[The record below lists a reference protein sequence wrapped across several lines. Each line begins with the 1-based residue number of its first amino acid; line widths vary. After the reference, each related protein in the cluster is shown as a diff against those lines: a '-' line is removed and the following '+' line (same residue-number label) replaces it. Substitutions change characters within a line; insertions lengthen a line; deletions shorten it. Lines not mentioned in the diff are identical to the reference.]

1 MQMMKSI
8 KTKLIIWFSIL
19 ILISSSAIGIISI
32 LLGINTV
39 TEEAKKSLVAL
50 SKEAANTTYSRME
63 KETQVLETIASL
75 DDIQDMDWKK
85 QKTILSDQLES
96 TEFHDLGVMEPDGK
110 VKYSSGTTTQIQES
124 DPLRKALQGEE
135 KILSFSVDFKSNT
148 VILIF
153 ATPIEYEGNVVG
165 ALLGQRDGNTLSDI
179 TDDIRYGE
187 KGSSY
192 LLNTEGTIIAHSDR
206 NKVLSQYNAI
216 NLAKEDESK
225 QSEAFAMKQII
236 QEKSGTSE
244 YTLEG
249 EKVYFGYSSV
259 PNTEWI
265 MVLTATQDEVLKSI
279 PGLVRTNGIIIII
292 TLIVSILLTYLIGKS
307 FTTPIVEVAAHLKLI
322 SQLDI
327 TKEVPKKLLKKKD
340 EIGIFAN
347 AVESITS
354 NFRRIISEV
363 NNVSEQA
370 AASSEE
376 LTATSQNAVT
386 AIDEVTKTVE
396 EIANGASW
404 QAENTEDGSAKAIL
418 LGDVISSN
426 YEKAVTLNEEAG
438 KVSIV
443 VNQGISEIEK
453 LLQITEEC
461 SNETKEIYRVI
472 QLTNESSLK
481 ISEAS
486 NVIDSIAEETNLL
499 ALNAAIEAARAGEA
513 GKGFAVVAEEIRK
526 LAEQSANSAKSIENI
541 VLELHNNSMNAVN
554 SVERVSSIVEE
565 QNISV
570 KNSKEEFVLT
580 DTAMKVVIR
589 TAEQL
594 RISGEEMDKMKNQ
607 ILDSLQNLSA
617 IAEENS
623 ASSEEASSAMEVQ
636 TESMNEIAN
645 ASEELAILAQSLQ
658 TIIKRFQY

>member
-1 MQMMKSI
+1 MKSI
-8 KTKLIIWFSIL
+8 KTKLILWFSIL

-32 LLGINTV
+32 LLSVNTV
-39 TEEAKKSLVAL
+39 TEEAKKSLVSL

-63 KETQVLETIASL
+63 KEIQVLETIASL
-75 DDIQDMDWKK
+75 DDIQAMDWKK
-85 QKTILSDQLES
+85 QKTILNNQLKS
-96 TEFHDLGVMEPDGK
+96 TEFHDLGVMELDGK

-135 KILSFSVDFKSNT
+135 KVLNFSVDFKSNT

-153 ATPIEYEGNVVG
+153 ATPIEYDGNIVG
-165 ALLGQRDGNTLSDI
+165 ALLGRRDGNTLSDI
-179 TDDIRYGE
+179 TDDIGYGE
-187 KGSSY
+187 KGYSY
-192 LLNTEGTIIAHSDR
+192 LLSTDGTIIAHPDR

-225 QSEAFAMKQII
+225 QSEAFVTKQII
-236 QEKSGTSE
+236 KGKTGTSE
-244 YTLEG
+244 YTLDG
-249 EKVYFGYSSV
+249 HKVYLGYSPV

-265 MVLTATQDEVLKSI
+265 MVLTANQDEVLKSI
-279 PGLVRTNGIIIII
+279 PVLVSTNAMIIAV
-292 TLIVSILLTYLIGKS
+292 TLVASILLTYLIGKS
-307 FTTPIVEVAAHLKLI
+307 FVKPIVEGVSHLTLI

-327 TKEVPKKLLKKKD
+327 NKNVPKKYLKKKD
-340 EIGIFAN
+340 EIGIFAS
-347 AVESITS
+347 AVESITN
-354 NFRRIISEV
+354 NFRKIILEV
-363 NNVSEQA
+363 SNVSEQV

-376 LTATSQNAVT
+376 LTATSQNAAT

-404 QAENTEDGSAKAIL
+404 QAQNTEDGSSKAIL
-418 LGDVISSN
+418 LGNAISSN
-426 YEKAVTLNEEAG
+426 YEKAKSLNDEAG
-438 KVSIV
+438 KVSIA

-453 LLQITEEC
+453 LLEITEEC

-472 QLTNESSLK
+472 KLTNESS
-481 ISEAS
+481 IRIGEAS
-486 NVIDSIAEETNLL
+486 NVINSIAEQTNLL

-513 GKGFAVVAEEIRK
+513 GKGFAVVAEEIRN
-526 LAEQSANSAKSIENI
+526 LAEQSANSAKVIENI
-541 VLELHNNSMNAVN
+541 VLELHNNSKNAA
-554 SVERVSSIVEE
+554 STVERVSSIVEE

-570 KNSKEEFVLT
+570 KNSKDEFVLT
-580 DTAMKVVIR
+580 GTAMKVVIN

-594 RISGEEMDKMKNQ
+594 RISGEEMDQMKNQ

-636 TESMNEIAN
+636 SESMNEIAN
-645 ASEELAILAQSLQ
+645 ASEGLAILAQSLQ
-658 TIIKRFQY
+658 TIIRKFQY